1 MKTLEVDARG
11 EQCPIPM
18 IKAKKALEE
27 LGGAGTVQIRVDNEI
42 AVQNLKKMAAQKKLG
57 FQSEKKGER
66 DYQAELKQDSLP
78 EAADGRGG
86 ADQTGGEAVF
96 EETEESYMNCSV
108 GPQKHL
114 VAAVGSRFMG
124 GGSEEL
130 GRILMKGFL
139 FALSQLDE
147 LPETILFY
155 NGGAYLTTEC
165 PDSLEDLKAMEK
177 QGVEILTCGT
187 CLDYYGLKEK
197 LQVGGVTNMYQIA
210 EKLAGATQVIRP

>member
-1 MKTLEVDARG
+1 
-11 EQCPIPM
+11 
-18 IKAKKALEE
+18 
-27 LGGAGTVQIRVDNEI
+27 
-42 AVQNLKKMAAQKKLG
+42 
-57 FQSEKKGER
+57 
-66 DYQAELKQDSLP
+66 
-78 EAADGRGG
+78 
-86 ADQTGGEAVF
+86 
-96 EETEESYMNCSV
+96 MNCAV

-124 GGSEEL
+124 DGSEEL

-165 PDSLEDLKAMEK
+165 PDSLEDLKAMEN

-210 EKLAGATQVIRP
+210 EKLAGATQVIQP

>member
-1 MKTLEVDARG
+1 MKTIEVDARG

-66 DYQAELKQDSLP
+66 DYQAELIQDSLP
-78 EAADGRGG
+78 EAADGRDG
-86 ADQTGGEAVF
+86 AEQTGGEAVF
-96 EETEESYMNCSV
+96 QETEESYLNCGV

-187 CLDYYGLKEK
+187 CLNYYGLKEK